1 MPIHRIMPLMSIP
14 TTEKPLVAVLQGSAH
29 SPPPVWF
36 LRQAGRYLPEYRT
49 LRRKSPDF
57 LALCNTP
64 ELAARITLQPVERF
78 SVDAA
83 IVFSDILIVP
93 HGMGRAVR
101 FLEGEGPCL
110 TPLRC
115 QADIDALDPDGA
127 VEKNLPL
134 METLRLVR
142 RELDEETALIGF
154 AGGPITIAA
163 YMIDG
168 SGGEFPATKRL
179 IKDDP
184 RLVDRLVER
193 LAHAVGELLLAQI
206 DAGVDAVQIFDSWA
220 GLLDDSASFAR
231 WCIGPTRRI
240 VARVNEVHPRTP
252 VIGFPRGAG
261 ERYAEFAR
269 KTGIHALQVD
279 QDVPLDVMRDLQSI
293 CPVQGNLDPGILLG
307 GGDMM
312 KHRARSIVT
321 GLEGGSHIFN
331 LGHGI
336 IKDTPPLH
344 VADLVD
350 TVRSCGT

>member
-29 SPPPVWF
+29 NPPPVWF
-36 LRQAGRYLPEYRT
+36 LRQAGRYLPEYRK

-64 ELAARITLQPVERF
+64 ELAARITLQPVKRF

-115 QADIDALDPDGA
+115 QADIDALDPHGA

-168 SGGEFPATKRL
+168 SGGEFPATQRL

-184 RLVDRLVER
+184 RLIDRLVER
-193 LAHAVGELLLAQI
+193 LVHAVAELLLAQI

-220 GLLDDSASFAR
+220 GLLDDNASFAR

-240 VARVNEVHPRTP
+240 VARVNEVHPRIP

-269 KTGIHALQVD
+269 ETRIHALQVD
-279 QDVPLDVMRDLQSI
+279 QDVPLGTMRNLQSI
-293 CPVQGNLDPGILLG
+293 CPVQGNLDPGILLV
-307 GGDMM
+307 GGDRM
-312 KHRARSIVT
+312 KRRARSIVT
-321 GLEGGSHIFN
+321 GLSGKSHIFN

-336 IKDTPPLH
+336 LKETPPSH

-350 TVRSCGT
+350 TVRACGT

>member
-1 MPIHRIMPLMSIP
+1 MSNP
-14 TTEKPLVAVLQGSAH
+14 SAKKPLVAVLQGTTH
-29 SPPPVWF
+29 NPPPVWF
-36 LRQAGRYLPEYRT
+36 LRQAGRYLPEYRK

-57 LALCNTP
+57 LTLCNTP
-64 ELAARITLQPVERF
+64 ELAARITLQPVDRF
-78 SVDAA
+78 AVDAA

-93 HGMGRAVR
+93 HGMGRVVR

-115 QADIDALDPDGA
+115 QADVDTLDPDGA
-127 VEKNLPL
+127 VEKNRPL

-142 RELDEETALIGF
+142 RELDEEIALIGF

-168 SGGEFPATKRL
+168 SGGEFPATRRL
-179 IKDDP
+179 MKDDP
-184 RLVDRLVER
+184 RLVDRLVAR
-193 LAHAVGELLLAQI
+193 LADAVSELLLAQI
-206 DAGVDAVQIFDSWA
+206 DAGADAVQVFDSWA

-231 WCIGPTRRI
+231 WCVGPTQRI
-240 VARVNEVHPRTP
+240 VARVSEVHPRIP

-269 KTGIHALQVD
+269 ETGIHALQVD
-279 QDVPLDVMRDLQSI
+279 QDVPLGAMRDLQSI
-293 CPVQGNLDPGILLG
+293 CPVQGNLDPEVLLV

-312 KHRARSIVT
+312 KRRARSIVT
-321 GLEGGSHIFN
+321 SLSGRSHIFN

-336 IKDTPPLH
+336 LKETPPSH

-350 TVRSCGT
+350 TVRGRGA

>member
-1 MPIHRIMPLMSIP
+1 MSIP
-14 TTEKPLVAVLQGSAH
+14 TTERPVVAVLQGSAH
-29 SPPPVWF
+29 NPPPVWF
-36 LRQAGRYLPEYRT
+36 LRQAGRYLPEYRK

-115 QADIDALDPDGA
+115 QADIDALDPHGA

-168 SGGEFPATKRL
+168 SGGEFPATQQL
-179 IKDDP
+179 IQDDP
-184 RLVDRLVER
+184 RLIDRLVER
-193 LAHAVGELLLAQI
+193 LVHAVAELLLAQI

-240 VARVNEVHPRTP
+240 VARVNEVHPRIP

-269 KTGIHALQVD
+269 ETGIHALQVD
-279 QDVPLDVMRDLQSI
+279 QDVPLGTMRNLQSI

-307 GGDMM
+307 GGDRM
-312 KHRARSIVT
+312 KRRARSIVT
-321 GLEGGSHIFN
+321 GLSGKSHIFN

-336 IKDTPPLH
+336 LKETPPSH

-350 TVRSCGT
+350 TVRACGT

>member
-1 MPIHRIMPLMSIP
+1 MVVPAV
-14 TTEKPLVAVLQGSAH
+14 EKPLVAVLQGSAL

-36 LRQAGRYLPEYRT
+36 LRQAGRYLPEYRK
-49 LRRKSPDF
+49 LRRERPDF
-57 LALCNTP
+57 LSLCNTP
-64 ELAARITLQPVERF
+64 ELAARITLQPVDRF
-78 SVDAA
+78 SLDAA

-101 FLEGEGPCL
+101 FLKGEGPLL

-127 VEKNLPL
+127 VERNRPL
-134 METLRLVR
+134 LETLRLVR

-179 IKDDP
+179 IKNDP
-184 RLVDRLVER
+184 RLVDRLIAR
-193 LAHAVGELLLAQI
+193 LADAVTGLLLAQI
-206 DAGVDAVQIFDSWA
+206 DAGADAVQIFDSWA
-220 GLLDDSASFAR
+220 GLLWDSDSFAR
-231 WCIGPTRRI
+231 WCVGPTQRI
-240 VARVNEVHPRTP
+240 VGRVREVHPRIP

-261 ERYAEFAR
+261 ERYAKFAR
-269 KTGIHALQVD
+269 ETGIHALQVD
-279 QDVPLDVMRDLQSI
+279 QDIPLGAMRNLQSM
-293 CPVQGNLDPGILLG
+293 CPVQGNLDPGTLLV

-312 KHRARSIVT
+312 RRRARSIVT
-321 GLEGGSHIFN
+321 GLSGRSHIFN

-336 IKDTPPLH
+336 LKDTPPSH

-350 TVRSCGT
+350 TVRACGT

>member
-14 TTEKPLVAVLQGSAH
+14 TTERPVVAVLQGSAH
-29 SPPPVWF
+29 NPPPVWF
-36 LRQAGRYLPEYRT
+36 LRQAGRYLPEYRK

-115 QADIDALDPDGA
+115 QADIDALDPHGA

-168 SGGEFPATKRL
+168 SGGEFPATQQL
-179 IKDDP
+179 IQDDP
-184 RLVDRLVER
+184 RLIDRLVER
-193 LAHAVGELLLAQI
+193 LVHAVAELLLAQI

-240 VARVNEVHPRTP
+240 VARVNEVHPRIP

-269 KTGIHALQVD
+269 ETGIHALQVD
-279 QDVPLDVMRDLQSI
+279 QDVPLGTMRNLQSI

-307 GGDMM
+307 GGDRM
-312 KHRARSIVT
+312 KRRARSIVT
-321 GLEGGSHIFN
+321 GLSGKSHIFN

-336 IKDTPPLH
+336 LKETPPSH

-350 TVRSCGT
+350 TVRACGT